1 MASFSQDVR
10 TNKIVL
16 NGTFQAPHMPEN
28 FAGTGGPLD
37 VRNIPKS
44 QACPSNPSEP
54 VGTPGINV
62 AYCSNSSLISS
73 SSTQLAVSSNMCAP
87 TVVGNDTSHDASK
100 KIASSY
106 DCVTF
111 PSSVVQ
117 AGNFSCDTKMYSA
130 GHKYPV
136 ETNTSHTLVAVQHSE
151 TYITVPF
158 GWKRVISSGKVIYIR

>member
-28 FAGTGGPLD
+28 FAGTGPLEI
-37 VRNIPKS
+37 RNIPKS
-44 QACPSNPSEP
+44 QSCSSNPNEP
-54 VGTPGINV
+54 CSNPGINV
-62 AYCSNSSLISS
+62 AFCSTSSLIPS
-73 SSTQLAVSSNMCAP
+73 SSTHLAVSNMCAP
-87 TVVGNDTSHDASK
+87 TAVGSETNQDPSK

-106 DCVTF
+106 DCVSF
-111 PSSVVQ
+111 QNPVVQ
-117 AGNFSCDTKMYSA
+117 AGNFSCDTKMYPS

-136 ETNTSHTLVAVQHSE
+136 ESNASHTLVAVQHSE